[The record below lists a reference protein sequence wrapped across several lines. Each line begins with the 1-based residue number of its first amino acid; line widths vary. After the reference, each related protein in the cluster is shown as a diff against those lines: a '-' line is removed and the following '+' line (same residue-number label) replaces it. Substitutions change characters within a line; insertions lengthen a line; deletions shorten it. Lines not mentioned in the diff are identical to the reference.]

1 MARIT
6 IPYAVADFIDLRE
19 RGFYYVD
26 KTDYIPKLEDYNAPV
41 FLRPR
46 RFGKSLLVSTLACY
60 YDRTKAHRFEELFGG
75 TWIGNHPT
83 KEHNSY
89 MIIRYDFSKMVMAD
103 TIEGLA
109 QNFNDLNCGPVDVMV
124 EHNRDLFGDF
134 QFTTRG
140 DASKMLEEVLNY
152 ARSHEFPKVY
162 LLIDEYDNFT
172 NQLLTAYNDPLYEE
186 VTTNDS
192 FLRTFFKVI
201 KAGIGE
207 GSIRTCFCTG
217 VLPVTM
223 DDLTSGYNIAEI
235 LTLEPNF
242 LNMLGF
248 TYEETETYLRYV
260 LDKYSTG
267 QERFDEIWQLI
278 VSNYDGYRFR
288 PNGDRLFNATILT
301 YFFKKFAANA
311 GSIPDELV
319 DENLR
324 TDINWIRRLTL
335 SLDNA
340 KAMLDALIIDDE
352 LPYNFSDLS
361 KKLDKQRV
369 YLLGVDVAV
378 DEYIGELIAVARRR
392 DDPETVWI
400 IAPENISYTIQQIE
414 EMIYFEEQYY
424 DSFVEIVDEEL
435 WDAYDENEKLLGF
448 DLKRSQAKSLPDGVY
463 HVIVNVYTMT
473 KDGKLLTT
481 ERSRNK
487 TYPLKWEVTGGS
499 ILKGETAAEG
509 AVRELY
515 EETGIK
521 ISTED
526 LIVLYSYVDKPK
538 HAIYHSYL
546 NLIEK
551 EVHVT
556 LQEGETMDYMYVPYK
571 EFDELVNSDR
581 FVPSEQRRYKNQAV
595 FTMLSRFIPDSAA
608 ST

>member
-1 MARIT
+1 MAKIT
-6 IPYAVADFIDLRE
+6 IPYAVADFIEMRE

-26 KTDYIPKLEDYNAPV
+26 KTDYISKLEEYKAPV
-41 FLRPR
+41 FFRPR

-75 TWIGNHPT
+75 TWIGSHPT
-83 KEHNSY
+83 KEHNQY
-89 MIIRYDFSKMVMAD
+89 MIIRYDFSKMVMANS
-103 TIEGLA
+103 IEGLA
-109 QNFNDLNCGPVDVMV
+109 QNFNDLNCGPVDLMV

-152 ARSHEFPKVY
+152 ARSHGFPKVY
-162 LLIDEYDNFT
+162 ILIDEYDNFT

-235 LTLEPNF
+235 LTLEPGF
-242 LNMLGF
+242 MNMLGF
-248 TYEETETYLRYV
+248 TYEETEVYLRYV

-267 QERFDEIWQLI
+267 QDRYNEIWQLI

-340 KAMLDALIIDDE
+340 KAMLDALVIDDE
-352 LPYNFSDLS
+352 LSYNVADLS
-361 KKLDKQRV
+361 SKFNKKKFFDKEFYPISLFYLGMTTLKNSYRMVLPNLTMRSVYMDYYNQLNRIEGNAQRYV
-369 YLLGVDVAV
+369 PTYERYDA
-378 DEYIGELIAVARRR
+378 DRRLE
-392 DDPETVWI
+392 PLVQ
-400 IAPENISYTIQQIE
+400 N
-414 EMIYFEEQYY
+414 YFEQYLGQFPAQVFDKMNENFIRCSFYELVSRYLSSCYTFAIEQNNSAGRSDFEMTGIPGTDYY
-424 DSFVEIVDEEL
+424 TDDRVVEFKYYRAKEAEKMLTLTEPLAEHIVQVKKYGEDT
-435 WDAYDENEKLLGF
+435 
-448 DLKRSQAKSLPDGVY
+448 KRKFPNY
-463 HVIVNVYTMT
+463 HVRTYVVYICA
-473 KDGKLLTT
+473 
-481 ERSRNK
+481 NK
-487 TYPLKWEVTGGS
+487 GWKCWEV
-499 ILKGETAAEG
+499 
-509 AVRELY
+509 
-515 EETGIK
+515 
-521 ISTED
+521 
-526 LIVLYSYVDKPK
+526 
-538 HAIYHSYL
+538 
-546 NLIEK
+546 
-551 EVHVT
+551 
-556 LQEGETMDYMYVPYK
+556 
-571 EFDELVNSDR
+571 
-581 FVPSEQRRYKNQAV
+581 
-595 FTMLSRFIPDSAA
+595 
-608 ST
+608 